1 MRVFRSF
8 FRFKEYFGHF
18 LNLGGILVNFRF
30 WEVFMLFFRF
40 MGYFGKF
47 LVSGGLYVIFLDLG
61 GIFNFQVSGRYLCHF
76 LRFWGGI
83 FVIFKF

>member
-1 MRVFRSF
+1 MS
-8 FRFKEYFGHF
+8 
-18 LNLGGILVNFRF
+18 
-30 WEVFMLFFRF
+30 FFRF

-47 LVSGGLYVIFLDLG
+47 LVSGGIYVIFLDLG
-61 GIFNFQVSGRYLCHF
+61 GIFNFQVSGGYLCHF